1 MRKNKLFETIKIGN
15 VEIKNKIAMA
25 PMGAFGLIS
34 DDGAFNQRAI
44 DYYVERAKG
53 GTGLIITSIVK
64 VENEIDKTIMPAFP
78 CATGNPAKFIQ
89 TSSELTERVHAYGTK
104 IFLQLT
110 MGFGRSGSPILMAKQ
125 PVSASAIPNYW
136 DPTVTCRE
144 LSTEEGRNNSKK
156 IW

>member
-53 GTGLIITSIVK
+53 GTGS
-64 VENEIDKTIMPAFP
+64 
-78 CATGNPAKFIQ
+78 
-89 TSSELTERVHAYGTK
+89 
-104 IFLQLT
+104 
-110 MGFGRSGSPILMAKQ
+110 
-125 PVSASAIPNYW
+125 
-136 DPTVTCRE
+136 
-144 LSTEEGRNNSKK
+144 
-156 IW
+156 